1 MSIFIQT
8 VNLFPEGKRNGT
20 SLGLYYRADRPPV
33 NAVIR

>member
-20 SLGLYYRADRPPV
+20 LGLYHRADRPPV